1 MRALTLF
8 LSLCLALP
16 LAAAKA
22 APTPTTTNQYVSADT
37 RLLAR
42 PSAFG
47 KSVRTLKK
55 GTLVKAEKPRNG
67 YIKVSVPMGEQSVTG
82 YLPVRAVQKSRPKLT
97 TAARKSRDASAEEV
111 AAATKGFNEQVEA
124 DLRGSGQNTG
134 FERLDKALKRT
145 KVEDPMGQLEGFRKA
160 GQLGEFKEGGE

>member
-1 MRALTLF
+1 MRALALF

-22 APTPTTTNQYVSADT
+22 VPATTNQYVSADT
-37 RLLAR
+37 RLLAK

-67 YIKVSVPMGEQSVTG
+67 YIKVVVPLGEQSVSG
-82 YLPVRAVQKSRPKLT
+82 YLPLRAVQKSRPKLT
-97 TAARKSRDASAEEV
+97 TAARKSSDASAEEV
-111 AAATKGFNEQVEA
+111 AAATKGFNQQVEA
-124 DLRGSGQNTG
+124 DLRGSGQDKG
-134 FERLDKALKRT
+134 FERLDRALARS

-160 GQLGEFKEGGE
+160 GQLGEYKEGGE